1 MSFHLEINIEIWT
14 PELAVYIAKT
24 LKFFK
29 EGDLASFQHIKTFI
43 KMWEYGS

>member
-14 PELAVYIAKT
+14 QELAVYIAKT

-29 EGDLASFQHIKTFI
+29 EGDLACFQHIKTFI
-43 KMWEYGS
+43 KMWKYSY